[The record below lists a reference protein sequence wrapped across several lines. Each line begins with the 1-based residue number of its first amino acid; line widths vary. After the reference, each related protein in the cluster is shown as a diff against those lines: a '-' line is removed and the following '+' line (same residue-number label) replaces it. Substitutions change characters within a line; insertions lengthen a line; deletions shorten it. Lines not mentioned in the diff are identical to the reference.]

1 MSATSFDDVIM
12 EFESVGGDAGSADVR
27 PKKRAKLV
35 GSDHANEREAHERS
49 VSSVVL
55 GIASPVFKAMLSAGM
70 EESRSRRIKVSRDIG
85 TARQFDDFYSCLL
98 PATAWTVSIHQEN
111 VDGILA
117 FSDYYQVIPLK
128 LECERVLCDFPPSV
142 DRLMQAHKYGLNDQ
156 YKRCVAAV
164 ASDAGKP
171 DLSVLKG
178 HPSVLFDILKQMQ
191 NHFSDADEEKNKL
204 DDIKALRPTLVEV
217 RDRMRSRSGDRRRS
231 RCGRSRSGDRKAYK
245 AMDSVCS
252 ALR

>member
-1 MSATSFDDVIM
+1 M
-12 EFESVGGDAGSADVR
+12 EFESVGGDAGSADSS
-27 PKKRAKLV
+27 PEKLANLD
-35 GSDHANEREAHERS
+35 GSDHANEPETNERS
-49 VSSVVL
+49 VSSHVL
-55 GIASPVFKAMLSAGM
+55 GMASLVLKAMLAAGM

-156 YKRCVAAV
+156 YKRCVAAL
-164 ASDAGKP
+164 ASDAGTP
-171 DLSVLKG
+171 DLLVLKD
-178 HPSVLFDILKQMQ
+178 HPSVHFDILKCMHQL
-191 NHFSDADEEKNKL
+191 FSDARAKL
-204 DDIKALRPTLVEV
+204 DNIKAFGPTLLEV
-217 RDRMRSRSGDRRRS
+217 RGPMI
-231 RCGRSRSGDRKAYK
+231 RCTESEYRAIT
-245 AMDSVCS
+245 SVW
-252 ALR
+252 